1 VVRYTN
7 PKYLATVMGLISV
20 PGRLFV
26 VLTASIAIDL
36 ENKPGFALTIGV
48 ALMAILFAI
57 VLVFMKSGKNIIG
70 KEV

>member
-1 VVRYTN
+1 
-7 PKYLATVMGLISV
+7 
-20 PGRLFV
+20 LFV